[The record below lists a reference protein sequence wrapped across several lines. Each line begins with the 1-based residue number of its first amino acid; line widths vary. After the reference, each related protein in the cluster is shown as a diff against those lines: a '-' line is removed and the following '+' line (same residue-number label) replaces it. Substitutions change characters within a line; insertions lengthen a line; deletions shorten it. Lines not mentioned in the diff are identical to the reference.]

1 MLAGKPKGMRY
12 FLYPQRRS
20 PQSQLHARLVQLFK
34 CETRK
39 PGRDIISQGSAIPC
53 HCSLFG
59 GNMTH
64 SPSRVQDGPVSQ
76 PAAHLWAPPGL
87 GLKAKISSAQ
97 IASAYT
103 TFRFLGWAG
112 DTLASMKGKSRG
124 HLGMGLGGQPWAG
137 ESCLVQPQ
145 PHLLKTGRCPSY
157 TSRAGT

>member
-12 FLYPQRRS
+12 FLSPQRRS
-20 PQSQLHARLVQLFK
+20 PQSQPHARLVQLFK

-39 PGRDIISQGSAIPC
+39 AGREIISQGSATPC

-64 SPSRVQDGPVSQ
+64 SPSRVQDGPVPQ
-76 PAAHLWAPPGL
+76 PAAHLWAPPGP
-87 GLKAKISSAQ
+87 GLKAKLFSSHSKCLYHMQ
-97 IASAYT
+97 VP
-103 TFRFLGWAG
+103 
-112 DTLASMKGKSRG
+112 
-124 HLGMGLGGQPWAG
+124 GLGGEHSGFHERRKQRTFRDGDG

-157 TSRAGT
+157 TPGADT